1 LRFRRGEKHHAN
13 DDRHGHRH
21 DCNQGHWLP
30 PRLMMAV
37 WRNSIKKPAY
47 RQNRPYRE
55 FRTLPDPAPCPG
67 YAKYIFA
74 NGQQE
79 RSVKRERKE
88 ISGKGQYLSKAIPF
102 SPG

>member
-1 LRFRRGEKHHAN
+1 VKSITQMMTGTAIAMIAIKVI
-13 DDRHGHRH
+13 G
-21 DCNQGHWLP
+21 CP
-30 PRLMMAV
+30 PRLMMAA

-88 ISGKGQYLSKAIPF
+88 ISRKGQYLSKAIPF